1 MFNFDSAQDRI
12 KDLQTSADHNR
23 QVREAKK
30 AGKLAASERPKFS
43 LFFRRPTRPAKLSPE
58 RRAEL
63 IRQEW
68 KA

>member
-1 MFNFDSAQDRI
+1 MFNFNSAQDRI
-12 KDLQTSADHNR
+12 KDLQTLADHDR

-30 AGKLAASERPKFS
+30 AGRLPASEKPKS
-43 LFFRRPTRPAKLSPE
+43 GWFFRRATRPAKLSPE